1 MNMTTPTTRTSP
13 PAEPVPVHP
22 RTGRPASSAQG
33 ILLLAVSS
41 MPVLGTV
48 LISPVLPAMGQE
60 FAQTPGAEVLIPLIA
75 TAPALL
81 IGLLSPVAGLLVE
94 RLGSKPVL
102 LAALV
107 AYAIVGVAP
116 AFLTGLVPIFV
127 TRLAVGATEAFIMTC
142 CTALIAA
149 YFVDR
154 RRVRYLSLQAVV
166 TSLAATAFLALGG
179 MLGNLG
185 WRAPYWV
192 YAVSLVLAVLGSL
205 FLWPST
211 ERVRGRG
218 VASEVVRLPVR
229 TLAAPLAVSFF
240 AAIILMVPIVQLP
253 YLLTAVGVTEPGTIG
268 LIAALVSL
276 ATALGAFAYPL
287 LVRIAGAPTVRIS
300 AFFVAGIGL
309 VSVLFAPGAAGIAV
323 AIAITSLGTGAVLPG
338 LVTWCISVIP
348 PSRRGQGIGWWW
360 SSIYLGQ
367 FASPLVIVALSAAFG
382 GLTAAVVAVGCL
394 GLLLG
399 VILLFVRPGATAVA
413 DVVVPGH

>member
-1 MNMTTPTTRTSP
+1 MSTPISTPSTVES
-13 PAEPVPVHP
+13 VPLDP
-22 RTGRPASSAQG
+22 RTGRPASVAQG

-60 FAQTPGAEVLIPLIA
+60 FAQTPGADVLIPLIA

-116 AFLTGLVPIFV
+116 AFLNDVLPIFA

-142 CTALIAA
+142 CTALIAG
-149 YFVDR
+149 YFVER

-179 MLGNLG
+179 ALGNLG

-192 YAVSLVLAVLGSL
+192 YTASLVLAVIGWLL
-205 FLWPST
+205 LWPAT
-211 ERVRGRG
+211 ERAQKR
-218 VASEVVRLPVR
+218 AAAHEIVRLPAR
-229 TLAAPLAVSFF
+229 TLAAPLAVSFG

-253 YLLTAVGVTEPGTIG
+253 YLLTAAGVTEPGTIG
-268 LIAALVSL
+268 LIAAVVSL

-287 LVRIAGAPTVRIS
+287 AVRFLGAANVRIG
-300 AFFVAGIGL
+300 AFFVAGLGL
-309 VSVLFAPGAAGIAV
+309 ISLLIAPGPVGIAT
-323 AIAITSLGTGAVLPG
+323 AIAVTSLGTGALLPG
-338 LVTWCISVIP
+338 LVTWCLSVIP

-367 FASPLVIVALSAAFG
+367 FVSPLVVAALGSALG
-382 GLTAAVVAVGCL
+382 GLTAAVVAVGGL
-394 GLLLG
+394 GIVLGAVLL
-399 VILLFVRPGATAVA
+399 IVRPGTTPATGAVA
-413 DVVVPGH
+413 PGR

>member
-1 MNMTTPTTRTSP
+1 MNTTTTKSP
-13 PAEPVPVHP
+13 PSPAAESVPVDP
-22 RTGRPASSAQG
+22 RTGRPASVAQG

-48 LISPVLPAMGQE
+48 LIAPVLPAMGQE
-60 FAQTPGAEVLIPLIA
+60 FAQTPGAAVLIPLIA

-81 IGLLSPVAGLLVE
+81 IGLLSPLAGLLIE

-142 CTALIAA
+142 CTALIAG

-179 MLGNLG
+179 MLGNFG

-192 YAVSLVLAVLGSL
+192 YAASLVLAVLGWL

-211 ERVRGRG
+211 ERTQGRA
-218 VASEVVRLPVR
+218 VASGVVRLPVR
-229 TLAAPLAVSFF
+229 SLAAPLAVSFF

-253 YLLTAVGVTEPGTIG
+253 YLLTAAGVTEPGTIG
-268 LIAALVSL
+268 LIAAVVSL

-287 LVRIAGAPTVRIS
+287 LVRIAGAPIVRVS

-309 VSVLFAPGAAGIAV
+309 VSVLFAPGAVGIAA
-323 AIAITSLGTGAVLPG
+323 AIAITSLGTGALLPG
-338 LVTWCISVIP
+338 LVTWCVSVIP
-348 PSRRGQGIGWWW
+348 PSRRAQGIGWWW

-367 FASPLVIVALSAAFG
+367 FVSPLVIVALSTAFG
-382 GLTAAVVAVGCL
+382 GLTTAVVVVGCL
-394 GLLLG
+394 GLALG
-399 VILLFVRPGATAVA
+399 VILLIARPGTRSVADAVA
-413 DVVVPGH
+413 PGH